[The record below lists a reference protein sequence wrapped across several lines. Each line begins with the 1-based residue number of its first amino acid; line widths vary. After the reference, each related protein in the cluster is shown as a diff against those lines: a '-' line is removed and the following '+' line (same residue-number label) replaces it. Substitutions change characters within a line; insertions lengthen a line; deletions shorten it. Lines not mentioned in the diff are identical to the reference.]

1 MGRSTNL
8 VMLSTSDFTSPT
20 SSSRLGCVGHEH
32 GPRTFPCLRCPP
44 LTNRLSWLKSPKEC
58 YEGRIKLAVDYVKQ
72 ELGRLK
78 AHYEERTADDRFYAL
93 ASECIAE
100 IYGSIRQGDF
110 NSMSS
115 LRGFMAGKQNIIH
128 DLIQQQSGSVRLR

>member
-1 MGRSTNL
+1 
-8 VMLSTSDFTSPT
+8 
-20 SSSRLGCVGHEH
+20 
-32 GPRTFPCLRCPP
+32 
-44 LTNRLSWLKSPKEC
+44 
-58 YEGRIKLAVDYVKQ
+58 VKQ

-115 LRGFMAGKQNIIH
+115 LCGFMAGKQNIIH

>member
-1 MGRSTNL
+1 MTVLLVVRIVIEGGPPSNL
-8 VMLSTSDFTSPT
+8 EERTWVSPDSAILVRRPEPIRTARDML
-20 SSSRLGCVGHEH
+20 LGHM
-32 GPRTFPCLRCPP
+32 CL
-44 LTNRLSWLKSPKEC
+44 NR
-58 YEGRIKLAVDYVKQ
+58 RDYVKQ